1 MSDMNPGPTH
11 KSWFSRLLQALH
23 REPHDREELID
34 LLHNAKERRI
44 LNNDAL
50 VMIEGVLNVTTLQV
64 SDIMVPRGQMVVIEH
79 DASFEE
85 VLPTVIK
92 SSHSRYP
99 VIGDNKDEVLGIL
112 LAKDLLHHCKQHP
125 GQQGF
130 IQSLVRPAVFV
141 PESKRIDI
149 LLHEFRRNRYHM
161 AIVVDEFGG
170 TSGLV
175 TIEDVLEQIVGE
187 IEDETDV
194 DFAEPNIVPLQKN
207 SYQINPLTPIAEFN
221 EYFQTELSDEDVDTI
236 AGYVMQQIGHMPK
249 RGENLHIGQYEL
261 HVIQATRRRLQQ
273 LRLTVH
279 DAHEKKS

>member
-1 MSDMNPGPTH
+1 MNDMNPGPIQ
-11 KSWFSRLLQALH
+11 KSWISRLLQALQ
-23 REPHDREELID
+23 REPHDRAELIE
-34 LLHNAKERRI
+34 LLHNAKDRQI

-50 VMIEGVLNVTTLQV
+50 IMIEGVLNVTRLQV
-64 SDIMVPRGQMVVIEH
+64 SDIMIPRGQMVVVEK
-79 DASFEE
+79 DASFDE
-85 VLPTVIK
+85 VLHNILK

-112 LAKDLLHHCKQHP
+112 LAKDLLNYCKQHP
-125 GQQGF
+125 GNQPF
-130 IQSLVRPAVFV
+130 IQSLIRPAVFV

-187 IEDETDV
+187 IEDETDIELE
-194 DFAEPNIVPLQKN
+194 EPNIVKLQKN
-207 SYQINPLTPIAEFN
+207 SYQLNPLTPIAEFN
-221 EYFQTELSDEDVDTI
+221 EFFDTQLSDEDFDTI
-236 AGYVMQQIGHMPK
+236 GGYVMQQIGHMPK
-249 RGENLHIGQYEL
+249 RGENIHIGHYQL

-279 DAHEKKS
+279 EAHEKKS